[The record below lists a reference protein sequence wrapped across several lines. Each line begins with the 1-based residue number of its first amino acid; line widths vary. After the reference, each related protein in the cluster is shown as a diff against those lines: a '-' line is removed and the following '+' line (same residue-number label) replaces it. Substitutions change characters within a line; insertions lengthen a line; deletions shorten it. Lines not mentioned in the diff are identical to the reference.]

1 MKSLTSKVFV
11 KQGELRKRVLQRWF
25 DTVGLKCSAFRAL
38 SNPIPEL
45 FVEMPEFIQDIIDV
59 VLSNEKHLFIR
70 GDLGSGKTTHMLLFK
85 RELGGLEDNLGHGF
99 VTRYVAKG
107 GLHRRQIAREIA
119 DALGIRYCISWNSNR
134 VLNAVEEFIRRSYPR
149 YRTVLFFEDVAE
161 NTAAALREVTYLGD
175 LEEDERLCTLIM
187 GGTPECWS
195 ALEAVIPLLT
205 SRCEVVDVPP
215 FSLMHSREFVR
226 KRLSYFSTNPKADDR
241 DVPPFTEKAI
251 RVLHKASEG
260 NPRKLRGY
268 CRRCESVAAERYRL
282 ERNEIVDEEIVRMV
296 TSV

>member
-1 MKSLTSKVFV
+1 MKSLKTKVFV

-25 DTVGLKCSAFRAL
+25 DKVGLKCSAFRAL
-38 SNPIPEL
+38 SNPLPEL

-59 VLSNEKHLFIR
+59 ILSNEKHLFIR

-99 VTRYVAKG
+99 VTRYVAKA

-119 DALGIRYCISWNSNR
+119 GALGVRYCISWNSNR
-134 VLNAVEEFIRRSYPR
+134 VLNAVEDFIRRSYPK
-149 YRTVLFFEDVAE
+149 YRTVLFFEDVTE
-161 NTAAALREVTYLGD
+161 NTAAALREVKYLGD

-187 GGTPECWS
+187 GGTPEYWS

-205 SRCEVVDVPP
+205 SRCEAVDVPP

-226 KRLSYFSTNPKADDR
+226 KRLSYFSTNPKANDR
-241 DVPPFTEKAI
+241 DIHPFTEEAI
-251 RVLHKASEG
+251 RVLHEASER

-282 ERNEIVDEEIVRMV
+282 ERYEIVDEEIARMV

>member
-1 MKSLTSKVFV
+1 MKSLKSKVFV

-25 DTVGLKCSAFRAL
+25 DKVGLKCSAFRAL
-38 SNPIPEL
+38 SNPLPEL

-59 VLSNEKHLFIR
+59 ILSNEKHLFIR

-119 DALGIRYCISWNSNR
+119 DALGMRYCISWNSNR
-134 VLNAVEEFIRRSYPR
+134 VLNAVEDFIRRNYPR

-161 NTAAALREVTYLGD
+161 NTAAALREVRYLGD

-187 GGTPECWS
+187 NGTPECWS

-241 DVPPFTEKAI
+241 DIHAFTEEAI
-251 RVLHKASEG
+251 RVLHEASEG